1 MQLSDALLKFTI
13 QWEANGRSRHTI
25 GQYNRH
31 LLLFARWLR
40 IRGECDAL
48 ETIDHE
54 TVACFLAS
62 NMAKARADGIVKK
75 ASSTN
80 ALRASLKG
88 FFRYCHDAGYVAK
101 DPTRF
106 VRKANCAPPPQRAL
120 SEGEIAKLRE
130 ALAICNDPAGRRD
143 RVLFELLLQTGIRL
157 GSALGTDG
165 HDFDR
170 DRGTLLLRTTK
181 GSRPTTITIPPGL
194 LDELAALATCAGPGP
209 IFQNPA
215 GWRLSARCVQRRFQQ
230 WLARAGVNRYAT
242 PHSLRHTFATDLYR
256 ATKDVLLVKES
267 LRHRSIASTLVYST
281 AQISLDNSS
290 HAEVWNKSIQSP
302 I

>member
-1 MQLSDALLKFTI
+1 MHLCDALLKFTI

-25 GQYNRH
+25 EQYKRH
-31 LLLFARWLR
+31 LLLLERWVALR
-40 IRGECDAL
+40 GAGGEL
-48 ETIDHE
+48 GTIDHE

-62 NMAKARADGIVKK
+62 NLAKSGANGMIKK

-88 FFRYCHDAGYVAK
+88 FFRYCHDAGYVAR

-106 VRKANCAPPPQRAL
+106 VKKANCEPPPPRAL

-130 ALAICNDPAGRRD
+130 ALATCNDTAGRRD
-143 RVLFELLLQTGIRL
+143 RILFELLLQTGIRL
-157 GSALGTDG
+157 GSALGAEG

-170 DRGTLLLRTTK
+170 ERGTLLLRTTK
-181 GSRPTTITIPPGL
+181 GSRPTTITIQPGL

-215 GWRLSARCVQRRFQQ
+215 GGRLSARCVQRRFQR
-230 WLARAGVNRYAT
+230 WLARACVNRHAT

-267 LRHRSIASTLVYST
+267 LRHRSIASTLVY
-281 AQISLDNSS
+281 
-290 HAEVWNKSIQSP
+290 AER
-302 I
+302 